1 MHTSL
6 LLSTLTSL
14 TSAVGLF
21 DQVGR
26 EGSLARKTTYR
37 LEADYCRSNVSLAA
51 SEALFTCCAT
61 EATEATEAAE
71 PQGRAS
77 PQVSPQVDRVS

>member
-61 EATEATEAAE
+61 EATEAAE

-77 PQVSPQVDRVS
+77 PQVSPHLDRVS